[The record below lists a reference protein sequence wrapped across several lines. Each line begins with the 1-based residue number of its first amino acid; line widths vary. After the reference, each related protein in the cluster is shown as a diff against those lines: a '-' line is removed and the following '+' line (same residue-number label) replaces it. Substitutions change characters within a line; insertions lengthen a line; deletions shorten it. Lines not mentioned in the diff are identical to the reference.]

1 MKEEMERLNK
11 LVDWYKFKLNE
22 IKEAPVDSSPRKP
35 GKLYQ
40 CIVRII
46 KILE

>member
-22 IKEAPVDSSPRKP
+22 IKEAPVDRDLENWKN
-35 GKLYQ
+35 Y
-40 CIVRII
+40 IDAVREI